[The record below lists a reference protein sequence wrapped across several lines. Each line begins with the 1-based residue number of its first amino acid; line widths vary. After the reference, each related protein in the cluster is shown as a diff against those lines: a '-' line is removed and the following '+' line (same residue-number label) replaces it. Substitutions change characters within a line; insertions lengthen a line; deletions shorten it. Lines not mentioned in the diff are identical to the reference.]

1 MPPAASGHRRSC
13 RSPAWWNGYNH
24 CRYYRSIKQSGV
36 FELVGLGRTPTYGK
50 PFPITAGTI
59 TDTTRTVITI
69 MATGIVKLPDAE
81 ENQENSGG
89 NKPRKHGP
97 TRNGSGS
104 PALYATQRVMSIPF
118 RFVIEAARTIIR
130 HE

>member
-1 MPPAASGHRRSC
+1 LVLQSRLKLDAGGTATIIAA
-13 RSPAWWNGYNH
+13 
-24 CRYYRSIKQSGV
+24 
-36 FELVGLGRTPTYGK
+36 TT
-50 PFPITAGTI
+50 ITAGTI

-69 MATGIVKLPDAE
+69 MATAIVKLPDAE
-81 ENQENSGG
+81 ENHENGGG

-97 TRNGSGS
+97 TRDGSGS
-104 PALYATQRVMSIPF
+104 PALYATQRVVPIPF

>member
-1 MPPAASGHRRSC
+1 LFQPRLKLDAGGTATIIAA
-13 RSPAWWNGYNH
+13 
-24 CRYYRSIKQSGV
+24 
-36 FELVGLGRTPTYGK
+36 TT
-50 PFPITAGTI
+50 ITAGTI

-69 MATGIVKLPDAE
+69 KATGIVKLPDAE
-81 ENQENSGG
+81 ENQENGGG

-97 TRNGSGS
+97 TRDGSGS
-104 PALYATQRVMSIPF
+104 PALYATQRVVPIPF

>member
-1 MPPAASGHRRSC
+1 MRGNAHKNLRCDADSILSRNRTYFQPRLKLDAGGTATIIAA
-13 RSPAWWNGYNH
+13 
-24 CRYYRSIKQSGV
+24 
-36 FELVGLGRTPTYGK
+36 TT
-50 PFPITAGTI
+50 ITAGTI

-81 ENQENSGG
+81 ENQENGGG

-97 TRNGSGS
+97 TRDGSGS
-104 PALYATQRVMSIPF
+104 PALYATQRVVPISF